1 MISRF
6 FIDHPIFASVISIV
20 IALAGLTAMRA
31 LPIEQYPNI
40 TPPEIVLSTTFNGAN
55 ASTMANDVASPLE
68 QQILGAENM
77 IYMYS
82 QNSSTGKMNLEV
94 YFALGSDANVAQIH
108 VQNLA
113 NQAQAQLPSQVQ
125 SQGVTI
131 TKQTPNILMIVAI
144 QSPSERYDSLFM
156 SNYSNVNIVNELE
169 LLPGLSSISVIGQRN
184 YAMRIWLRP
193 DLMAQLGITA
203 NDVTNAISEQNSD
216 FGIGQLGQAPNT
228 TPVSLTIPMA
238 AQGRLTTP
246 EEFENIIIRADLTG
260 AIVKL
265 KDIGRVELGAQD
277 YSVDG
282 SLNGK
287 PAILLAIYQQYGAN
301 AIDVAKSVRVAMKKI
316 SKRFPHGL
324 EYSVPYDTT
333 EFIKI
338 SIEEVVHT
346 IFEATFLVILV
357 MFIFLQNLRATLIP
371 VLALMVSI
379 LGAFAGIWLIGY
391 SINTLTLFAMV
402 LAIGIVVD
410 DAIVVAENVE
420 RNLRALKLSPRE
432 AARRAM
438 DEVTAPV
445 IAIVF
450 VLCAVF
456 IPIAFLG
463 GIAGQLY
470 KQFAITIAISVFF
483 SGLVA
488 LTLSPAIAA
497 IVLRPHTKTS
507 KPAQWFNN
515 GLEKVTH
522 GYLKIASWM
531 IRHTVFALV
540 SFGIIVAAL
549 IYFFKTTPTGFVP
562 NEDQGYVI
570 ALAYLPDGASLD
582 RNAKVSA
589 QIKEICMN
597 NPAVEK
603 VVSLT
608 GFSLIESIDRTTVGS
623 HFVTLKDWS
632 KRKAKNQHA
641 DAVIKELSEAFRY
654 QIQDSEVIVVN
665 PPAIQGLGTVGGFE
679 FWIENRGDG
688 GNTALAAAVN
698 NFIEEAKKTPAL
710 GTMHTTAQF
719 DNMQFYVDLDRE
731 KAKCLGVGVAD
742 VFQALQTFFG
752 ASYVNNFNKY
762 GLVYQVLVQAEPSYR
777 EKLDNLSDV
786 YVRSTSGEM
795 VPINSLV
802 SVEYTTGPNLISR
815 FNDFPSAQI
824 IGGPAKGYTSGQ
836 AIQAM
841 EELAK
846 TVLPDDMY
854 FGWSGQAY
862 QEIAS
867 GGTSNVA
874 FIAGLVMIFLI
885 LSALYERWSLPFA
898 IILIVPFGT
907 LGAFI
912 AIRLLGMPNDVYFQI
927 GLVTLIALSAKNSIL
942 IVEFALMKMKEGMS
956 VHEAAIEAA
965 RLRFR
970 AIVMTSLVF
979 ICGVLPLVFS
989 SGAGA
994 ASRHSVGVGVL
1005 GGMIAATTLALC
1017 YVPFFFT
1024 LCARRIKVEK
1034 KEEPKE

>member
-20 IALAGLTAMRA
+20 IALAGLTAMRN

-40 TPPEIVLSTTFNGAN
+40 TPPEIVVSATFNGAN
-55 ASTMANDVASPLE
+55 AETMANDVASPLE

-82 QNSSTGKMNLEV
+82 QNSSTGNMNLEV

-113 NQAQAQLPSQVQ
+113 NQALAQLPQQVQ
-125 SQGVTI
+125 QQGLTI
-131 TKQTPNILMIVAI
+131 TKQTPNILLVVAI
-144 QSPSERYDSLFM
+144 QSPSDRYDTLFM
-156 SNYSNVNIVNELE
+156 SNYALVNVVNELE
-169 LLPGLSSISVIGQRN
+169 LLPGISSITTIGQRN
-184 YAMRIWLRP
+184 YAMRVWLRP
-193 DLMAQLGITA
+193 DLMAQLGIATT
-203 NDVTNAISEQNSD
+203 DVVNAINEQNTD
-216 FGIGQLGQAPNT
+216 FGIGQVGQAPNAHA
-228 TPVSLTIPMA
+228 VSLTVPMGA
-238 AQGRLTTP
+238 LGRLSTP
-246 EEFENIIIRADLTG
+246 EQFSDIIVRADING
-260 AIVKL
+260 AIVRV
-265 KDIGRVELGAQD
+265 KDIGSVELGAQN
-277 YSVDG
+277 YLVDG
-282 SLNGK
+282 SVNGK

-301 AIDVAKSVRVAMKKI
+301 AIDVAESIRTAMKKI
-316 SKRFPHGL
+316 SKRFPEGL
-324 EYSVPYDTT
+324 EYSIPYDTT
-333 EFIKI
+333 TFIQL

-346 IFEATFLVILV
+346 IFEATILVVIV
-357 MFIFLQNLRATLIP
+357 MFIFLQNLRITLIP
-371 VLALMVSI
+371 FMALLVSI
-379 LGAFAGIWLIGY
+379 LGAFAGIWVIGY

-420 RNLRALKLSPRE
+420 RNMRTLKLSPRD
-432 AARRAM
+432 AARKAM

-470 KQFAITIAISVFF
+470 KQFAITITISVFF

-497 IVLRPHTKTS
+497 IVLKPHEKTS
-507 KPAQWFNN
+507 KWAERFNR

-522 GYLKIASWM
+522 GYLKIAGFVIQRTISA
-531 IRHTVFALV
+531 IILFCILVAL
-540 SFGIIVAAL
+540 L
-549 IYFFKTTPTGFVP
+549 LYFFKTTPTGFVP

-582 RNAKVSA
+582 RNAKVTE
-589 QIKEICMN
+589 QIYQICKEN
-597 NPAVEK
+597 DAVDK
-603 VVSLT
+603 VVSFT
-608 GFSLIESIDRTTVGS
+608 GFSLIESIDRTAVGT
-623 HFVTLKDWS
+623 HFITLKDW
-632 KRKAKNQHA
+632 KYRKKKNMHA
-641 DAVIKELSEAFRY
+641 DAVIQELNKAFLY
-654 QIQDSEVIVVN
+654 KIQDSTVLTVN

-679 FWIENRGDG
+679 FWIENRGTG
-688 GNTALAAAVN
+688 GSRALEETLGKFLAAA
-698 NFIEEAKKTPAL
+698 KKRPELDAL
-710 GTMHTTAQF
+710 HTTASF
-719 DNMQFYVDLDRE
+719 DNMQFFLDLDRS
-731 KAKCLGVGVAD
+731 KAKCMGVAIAD
-742 VFQALQTFFG
+742 VFQTLQAFFG
-752 ASYVNNFNKY
+752 SYYINNFNKF

-777 EKLDNLSDV
+777 EKLENLRDV
-786 YVRSTSGEM
+786 YVRSIYNQM
-795 VPINSLV
+795 VPVNSLV
-802 SVEYTTGPNLISR
+802 NVEYKSGPNLISR
-815 FNDFPSAQI
+815 FNDFPGAQI
-824 IGGPAKGYTSGQ
+824 IGGPAKGYSSGQ

-846 TVLPDDMY
+846 SVLPEDMY
-854 FGWSGQAY
+854 YGWSGQAY

-867 GGTSNVA
+867 GGTSSVA
-874 FIAGLVMIFLI
+874 FIAGLVMVFLI

-912 AIRLLGMPNDVYFQI
+912 AIKLLGMSNDVYFQI

-942 IVEFALMKMKEGMS
+942 IVEFALMKMEEGMS
-956 VHEAAIEAA
+956 VTDAAIEAA

-970 AIVMTSLVF
+970 AIIMTSLVF

-1017 YVPFFFT
+1017 FVPLFFV
-1024 LCARRIKVEK
+1024 LCAKRIKVKK
-1034 KEEPKE
+1034 KEEPKA